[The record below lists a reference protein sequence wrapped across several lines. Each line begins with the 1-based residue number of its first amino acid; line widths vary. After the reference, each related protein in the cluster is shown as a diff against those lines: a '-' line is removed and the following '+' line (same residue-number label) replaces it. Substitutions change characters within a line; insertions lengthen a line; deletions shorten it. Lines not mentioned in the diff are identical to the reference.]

1 MGLNVYL
8 ATIDVQWRERERE
21 RYDDDDVSDLLQ
33 LIVVITTCR

>member
-21 RYDDDDVSDLLQ
+21 RDDDVSDLLQ

>member
-21 RYDDDDVSDLLQ
+21 RDDDVSDLPQ